1 MSRLEKHQNKQIVQK
16 IAIAVVLFVA
26 FIFFFFSVGIKILVS
41 FTLFINQLANG
52 GGSKQQST
60 QQTESFN
67 SVGIDPIPSAT
78 NSSTLLFSGSA
89 LNFDRL
95 EIYLN
100 DEKQDEITISDSF
113 SGEVKGLEKGPN
125 TIHFIAKS
133 TKSKEVKKT
142 PSYDVLYK
150 NDKPKLEVQEPNDN
164 SRVNKEDVKIS
175 GITDKETTIRVNGQ
189 PLIVDVS
196 GKFTTM
202 FRLKEG
208 ENKIQITA
216 EDIVGNQEKKDLT
229 ITYSKDE

>member
-1 MSRLEKHQNKQIVQK
+1 MSRLDKHHTKTLFQK
-16 IAIAVVLFVA
+16 IGISIVLFIA
-26 FIFFFFSVGIKILVS
+26 FIIFFFSAGIKMLVS

-52 GGSKQQST
+52 GTKQQT
-60 QQTESFN
+60 NQQASSFN
-67 SVGIDPIPSAT
+67 SVAIDPIPSAT
-78 NSSTLLFSGSA
+78 NSGTLLFSGTS
-89 LNFDRL
+89 LNFDKL

-100 DEKQDEITISDSF
+100 DEKQDEISISDTF
-113 SGEVKGLEKGPN
+113 AGEIKGLEKGDN

-133 TKSKEVKKT
+133 TKSKETKKT
-142 PSYDVLYK
+142 DSFNVLFK
-150 NDKPKLEVQEPNDN
+150 SEKPKLEVSEPNDN
-164 SRVNKEDVKIS
+164 SKTNKEDIKIS
-175 GITDKETTIRVNGQ
+175 GTTDKETTIRVNGQ
-189 PLIVDVS
+189 PLIVDVA